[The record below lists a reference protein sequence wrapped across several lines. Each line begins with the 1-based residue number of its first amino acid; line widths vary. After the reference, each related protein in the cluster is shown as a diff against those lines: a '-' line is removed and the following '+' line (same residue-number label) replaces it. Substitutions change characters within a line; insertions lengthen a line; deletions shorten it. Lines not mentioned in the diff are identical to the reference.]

1 MYECK
6 RCGYT
11 TQLFYNFNR
20 HQTRKIPCK
29 AKRCQMV
36 TDDGNEESSTHTIEK
51 EQSSNE
57 NVLNVANNSFDVVGD
72 SSNVVS
78 YLSEVVGD
86 PLNVTTH
93 SSDVVGDLLNV
104 ATKSSD
110 VSNLVNVETSLLNVK
125 NDTTCP
131 KCSKTFSTKYTL
143 KNHMSRCQGVHNLQ
157 CPKCK
162 KEFTSRFGKHYHLK
176 NVNCIPIEIDDEA
189 TTSHVTNNNTTNN
202 STSNVNSNNSTIN
215 NNTNNNTNNITNNN
229 TNNNNNNNNTINHT
243 TNIQIN
249 AFGSENIDYL
259 IGEHNRLRN
268 ILQQKN
274 AFMQRLVEAVHFDEN
289 HPENHNIMMTNL
301 QSKHI
306 MIHDG
311 TKFVKALKEP
321 TFDKLIQKKRNI
333 IHGNIEEL
341 GLTIGSERYIKE
353 KLDTLRH
360 DDEKRKTLKNN
371 LELLCYNNKEASDKQ
386 IQL

>member
-20 HQTRKIPCK
+20 HRTRKLPCK
-29 AKRCQMV
+29 SKICQIV
-36 TDDGNEESSTHTIEK
+36 TGDGNEY
-51 EQSSNE
+51 SNTQLS
-57 NVLNVANNSFDVVGD
+57 NNYTNVANASANIDMSTRNINMNSENIRNNSIENLQNIHNSENIRNNSIENLQNIHNSENIKDD
-72 SSNVVS
+72 S
-78 YLSEVVGD
+78 
-86 PLNVTTH
+86 P
-93 SSDVVGDLLNV
+93 
-104 ATKSSD
+104 
-110 VSNLVNVETSLLNVK
+110 ETSEKIQRTYECDL
-125 NDTTCP
+125 
-131 KCSKTFSTKYTL
+131 CSKILSTNYNL
-143 KNHMSRCQGVHNLQ
+143 KIHKLKCKGVHSLQ
-157 CPKCK
+157 CPTCK
-162 KEFTSRFGKHYHLK
+162 KEFSTAQTKHYHLK
-176 NVNCIPIEIDDEA
+176 NVKCIPIEIDDEA
-189 TTSHVTNNNTTNN
+189 TTSHVTNNNTNN
-202 STSNVNSNNSTIN
+202 NTSNVNSNNSTIN

-229 TNNNNNNNNTINHT
+229 TNNNNNNTINHT

-268 ILQQKN
+268 ILQKKN

-353 KLDTLRH
+353 KLDSLRN

-386 IQL
+386 IL